1 MGLQFGG
8 FRALVAPLENPD
20 LNLSFL
26 FPALGAIEG
35 AIGRPT
41 ATPDH
46 KKHGKGDQKWMQRI
60 SKVFPERHFAQYGK
74 TMKNNDSTMIFMV
87 FGLSGEAKDL
97 PIRS

>member
-1 MGLQFGG
+1 MGLQLGG

-41 ATPDH
+41 ATPDYE
-46 KKHGKGDQKWMQRI
+46 KHGKGNQKWMQRI
-60 SKVFPERHFAQYGK
+60 SRVFSERHIARYGK
-74 TMKNNDSTMIFMV
+74 TSKNNDNTAIFMV

>member
-41 ATPDH
+41 ATPDYE
-46 KKHGKGDQKWMQRI
+46 KHGKGNQKWVHRT

-74 TMKNNDSTMIFMV
+74 TLKNNDSTTILMV
-87 FGLSGEAKDL
+87 YGLSGEAKDL

>member
-41 ATPDH
+41 ALPDH
-46 KKHGKGDQKWMQRI
+46 KKHGKGYQKWMQRV
-60 SKVFPERHFAQYGK
+60 SKMFPEHDCAQFGK
-74 TMKNNDSTMIFMV
+74 TLK
-87 FGLSGEAKDL
+87 KQ
-97 PIRS
+97 